1 MKSDYI
7 SIVIFIFLIVA
18 ITSCQTDHS
27 QSKFKLLPPTESG
40 ITFTNILNVTEELNI
55 LTYLYYYNGAGVA
68 ITDFNNDGLNDI
80 YFTSNQGADK
90 LFINRGNLK
99 FEDVTDQAGINNET
113 GWTTGVTHVD
123 INNDGLMD
131 IYICKVGAYRSIQ
144 GSNLLY
150 LNKGIGENGIPVF
163 EQSAHVYG
171 LDIIAFS
178 TQAAFFDYDLDGD
191 LDMYLLCHSVHPN
204 RSYGSGDNRN
214 EVDTLA
220 GDRLFENVDG
230 KFVDVSKYAGI
241 FQSKSGYGL
250 GLSIGDL
257 NNDGYPDIYVGNDF
271 YENDYLYQNNGDKT
285 FTELNSADQTL
296 LGHTTHYSM
305 GNCIADVNND
315 GRADIMSLDM
325 LPEDLMT
332 LKTSGV
338 EDGYPVYNRF
348 LQNGYAP
355 QFMQNTLHLNK
366 GKGMFSEVSFQSGIA
381 ATEWSW
387 GILAADFDMD
397 GFKDLYITNGIL
409 GATNDM
415 DYINYIS
422 QNHIQSIISQDS
434 KNQTLGFS
442 DLIPE
447 KKVKN
452 YAFRNNGDVSFI
464 DVTGSWFDVESSLS
478 NGSAYADLDN
488 DGDLDIVVNNVNQ
501 NAFVFQNTT
510 NDEQSGNFV
519 SIKLKGGKH
528 NLTGI
533 GAKVEVFAGNLYSYH
548 ENFPVKSYLSAVP
561 NELVVGLGENKIVDS
576 IKVSWPNLS
585 LQTLYNINSN
595 QTLLLDIANA
605 EMSKPTTR
613 RGDVGS
619 AYLMNTNVS
628 IDFVHHEENTLD
640 FDRDP
645 LIPFAL
651 SNEGPRIAIADV
663 NGDSVDDLFVS
674 GAKRQASQLFMQ
686 DQSGNFNTA
695 QSDLFELSAISED
708 LDQIFFDAD
717 NDLDN
722 DLLIVSGGNEFT
734 SGDPLKPRLY
744 INNQGQFTYV
754 KSEFD
759 DVSIN
764 ASVVQVIDLE
774 NDGDLDVIIGSN
786 ALPGKFGED
795 AKNYIYQNDGK
806 GHFEDITTT
815 FSKEFQRVGLITDIQ
830 LGDLD
835 NNGFTDLIVVGTWM
849 PVTIFMNDGK
859 NLSPRIIPNTEGWW
873 RTVAVADFDKDG
885 DLDLV
890 AGNWGLN
897 SRLSASV
904 KNPIRLY
911 RHDFDNNGSAET
923 LITYYY
929 KGQET
934 FLSSMDELAKQM
946 PFIRKKYLTYG
957 DFAKAKIEEV
967 LDLRKSNI
975 KKEVKMLSSSYFE
988 NDGNLNFQI
997 QALPQA
1003 AQESSVNAMAIDDF
1017 NNDGYLD
1024 LLMVGNNYEIS
1035 TQLGRL
1041 DASHGVLLLNNQSG
1055 FFNQIP
1061 NQSFNVAGAAR
1072 DVKKIIIKGDI
1083 YYVIAMNNDSPI
1095 FLKKEN
1101 NK

>member
-1 MKSDYI
+1 MKSNCLLI
-7 SIVIFIFLIVA
+7 AIFLCLIEVL
-18 ITSCQTDHS
+18 TSCETS
-27 QSKFKLLPPTESG
+27 NKQSIFRSLSSKESG
-40 ITFTNILNVTEELNI
+40 INFSNTLHVDEELNI

-68 ITDFNNDGLNDI
+68 ISDFNNDGLNDI

-90 LFINRGNLK
+90 LYINQGGLR
-99 FEDVTDQAGINNET
+99 FVDVTEQSGINNAS

-123 INNDGLMD
+123 INCDGLMD
-131 IYICKVGAYRSIQ
+131 IYVCKVGAYKSIH

-150 LNKGIGENGIPVF
+150 INKGVDKGGIPVF
-163 EQSAHVYG
+163 EQSAQSYG
-171 LDIIAFS
+171 LDIVAFS

-191 LDMYLLCHSVHPN
+191 LDLYLLSHSVHPN
-204 RSYGSGDNRN
+204 RSYGSGNNRL

-220 GDRLFENVDG
+220 GDRLFENMDG
-230 KFVDVSKYAGI
+230 KFIDVSRKAGI

-250 GLSIGDL
+250 GLAIGDL
-257 NNDGYPDIYVGNDF
+257 NKDGYPDIYVGNDF

-285 FTELNSADQTL
+285 FTELNSADPTI
-296 LGHTTHYSM
+296 LGHTSHYSM

-355 QFMQNTLHLNK
+355 QYMQNTLHLNK
-366 GKGMFSEVSFQSGIA
+366 GAGIFSEVSFQSGIA

-422 QNHIQSIISQDS
+422 QNHIQSILNRNST
-434 KNQTLGFS
+434 NQTLGFS

-447 KKVKN
+447 KRVKN
-452 YAFRNNGDVSFI
+452 YSFKNNRNISFT
-464 DVTGSWFDVESSLS
+464 DVTREWFDAEASLS

-501 NAFVFQNTT
+501 EAFIFKNTM
-510 NDEQSGNFV
+510 NDKGTRNYL
-519 SIKLKGGKH
+519 SIKLNGGKA
-528 NLTGI
+528 NTAGI
-533 GAKVEVFAGNLYSYH
+533 GTKVEVFAGDLYIY
-548 ENFPVKSYLSAVP
+548 EEDFPVKSYLSTVP
-561 NELVVGLGENKIVDS
+561 NEIVIGLGENKLTDS
-576 IKVSWPNLS
+576 IRVTWPNLAV
-585 LQTLYNINSN
+585 QTLYKIEAN
-595 QTLLLDIANA
+595 QRIILDIINA
-605 EMSKPTTR
+605 KKVVEKIGAKHT
-613 RGDVGS
+613 
-619 AYLMNTNVS
+619 YLTNSPVS
-628 IDFVHHEENTLD
+628 INFVHHEESTLD

-651 SNEGPRIAIADV
+651 SNEGPSITIADV
-663 NGDSVDDLFVS
+663 NGDSLEDIFIS
-674 GAKRQASQLFMQ
+674 GAKRQASQLFVQ
-686 DQSGNFNTA
+686 DQNGTFLSN
-695 QSDLFELSAISED
+695 QSALFELSAISED
-708 LDQIFFDAD
+708 LDQVFFDVD

-722 DLLIVSGGNEFT
+722 DLLVVSGGNEFT
-734 SGDPLKPRLY
+734 NGDPLKPRLY
-744 INNQGQFTYV
+744 INDMGSFKYK
-754 KSEFD
+754 KSEFEG
-759 DVSIN
+759 VSIN
-764 ASVVQVIDLE
+764 ASVVKVIDLE

-795 AKNYIYQNDGK
+795 AINYIYRNDGK
-806 GHFEDITTT
+806 GQFNDITAE
-815 FSKEFQRVGLITDIQ
+815 FSDEFRRAGLITDIQ
-830 LGDLD
+830 VADLD
-835 NNGFTDLIVVGTWM
+835 GNGFEDLVAVGTWM
-849 PVTIFMNDGK
+849 PVTVFMNDGK
-859 NLSPRIIPNTEGWW
+859 SFSPRIIPNTEGWW
-873 RTVAVADFDKDG
+873 RTLEIADFDKDG

-897 SRLSASV
+897 SRLTASAI
-904 KNPIRLY
+904 NPIRLY
-911 RHDFDNNGSAET
+911 RHDFDNNGSSET

-946 PFIRKKYLTYG
+946 PFIRKKYLSYHE
-957 DFAKAKIEEV
+957 FAKAPIDDV
-967 LDLRKSNI
+967 LALKNSGI
-975 KKEVKMLSSSYFE
+975 KKEVKVLSSCYFE
-988 NDGNLNFQI
+988 NDGSLNFQI
-997 QALPQA
+997 QPLPA
-1003 AQESSVNAMAIDDF
+1003 TTQESSVNGIAVDDF

-1041 DASHGVLLLNNQSG
+1041 DASHGVLLLNDQSG
-1055 FFNQIP
+1055 FFRESMD
-1061 NQSFNVAGAAR
+1061 QSFNVAGAAR
-1072 DVKKIIIKGDI
+1072 DIKKIKIGADT
-1083 YYVIAMNNDSPI
+1083 YFVISMNNDKPI
-1095 FLKKEN
+1095 FLKKEK